1 MGQQSTPPV
10 AIKAVARLP
19 MGLLA
24 LNSSQVASMAAEPM
38 YPCLRG
44 YLRKRG
50 KLHTAF
56 KQRSFA
62 LADRVLTY
70 SKRTLFGKD
79 QIRGTIRLDAV
90 SSVRPATERT
100 LELVTPTRT
109 WHLQAATDAEYEEW
123 VRAICHSVSFDVVD
137 RFYRRMLQ
145 LAEVSD
151 AALNAV
157 QLVVLPMYTVGET
170 IEHIFECYKCKLG
183 RVPLHPYKLNDY
195 VLLVDGHDYLADWSQ
210 YLDGHPHVRACCT
223 TKKTLCLTVVSAS
236 DVHGDVGPSCV
247 GWF

>member
-1 MGQQSTPPV
+1 MGQQSTPPA
-10 AIKAVARLP
+10 AIKTVAWLP

-24 LNSSQVASMAAEPM
+24 LTSSQVATIAAEPT

-44 YLRKRG
+44 CLRKRG

-56 KQRSFA
+56 KQRSFV
-62 LADRVLTY
+62 LTDRVLTY
-70 SKRTLFGKD
+70 SKRTIFGND
-79 QIRGTIRLDAV
+79 QIQGTIRLDTV

-100 LELVTPTRT
+100 LELVTPMRT
-109 WHLQAATDAEYEEW
+109 WSLQAATDAEYEDW
-123 VRAICHSVSFDVVD
+123 VRAICHSVRFDVVD

-157 QLVVLPMYTVGET
+157 RLVVLPTYTVGET
-170 IEHIFECYKCKLG
+170 IEHIFECFKCKLG
-183 RVPLHPYKLNDY
+183 GVPLHPYNVNEY
-195 VLLVDGHDYLADWSQ
+195 VLLIDDNDYLVDWSQ
-210 YLDGHPHVRACCT
+210 YLDGHPHVRACCA
-223 TKKTLCLTVVSAS
+223 TKKTLCLTVVPAS
-236 DVHGDVGPSCV
+236 DVHGDAGPSCV